1 MSTPIPILN
10 HYVYHYHNFLS
21 QRQYNAK
28 RFLAL
33 IELLYNISVKHSCFF
48 LLASLIFRKYSVS
61 RKCIIS
67 FYFFQ
72 HKSLYINRYVF
83 SHLTFICYILLL
95 NRYVFFTVC
104 NEGTYGSN
112 CNYTCGQC
120 HAKEDC
126 HHVNG
131 TCLLGCEPGYQGDL
145 CKSRKKV
152 TNNMGF
158 FFVML
163 YFCLIK

>member
-1 MSTPIPILN
+1 MLST
-10 HYVYHYHNFLS
+10 VCF
-21 QRQYNAK
+21 
-28 RFLAL
+28 FFTCFF
-33 IELLYNISVKHSCFF
+33 NISK
-48 LLASLIFRKYSVS
+48 IFSIN
-61 RKCIIS
+61 KCIIS
-67 FYFFQ
+67 FYCFQ
-72 HKSLYINRYVF
+72 HKSLYINRHVF

-95 NRYVFFTVC
+95 NRYIYITVC
-104 NEGTYGSN
+104 NEGTYGSD

-158 FFVML
+158 FLVML
-163 YFCLIK
+163 YFC